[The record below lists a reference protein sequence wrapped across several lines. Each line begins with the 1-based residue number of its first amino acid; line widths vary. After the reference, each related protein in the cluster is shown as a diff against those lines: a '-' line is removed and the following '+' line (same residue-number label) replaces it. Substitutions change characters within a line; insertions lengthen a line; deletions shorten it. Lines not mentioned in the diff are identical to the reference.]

1 MCVIILFAYIFKKKT
16 LKNGYLW
23 WKWEMGAE
31 EPVGGSGWKLDFSEY
46 MLNFV
51 FFTSE

>member
-1 MCVIILFAYIFKKKT
+1 MYSTIYLRKSINVCNNLVCLYLKKKT

-31 EPVGGSGWKLDFSEY
+31 EPVGGDQDG
-46 MLNFV
+46 N
-51 FFTSE
+51 